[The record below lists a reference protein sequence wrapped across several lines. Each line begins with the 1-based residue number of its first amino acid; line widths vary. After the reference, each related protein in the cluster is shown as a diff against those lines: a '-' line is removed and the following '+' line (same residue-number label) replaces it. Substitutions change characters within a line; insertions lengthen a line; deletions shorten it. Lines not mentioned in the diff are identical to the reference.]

1 VSEATHDA
9 GGTLDVVCVRGDLPL
24 PAVDVVDVGLSD
36 HRLLRWT
43 SQLYRPPS
51 LYTTAVGRRW
61 TLFDVDVFRADLLT
75 SSLCDVGSYVD
86 LDGHAL
92 ATLYESTVSQLLDR
106 QIPARSVTCRR
117 RTSSLWFDDE
127 CRSAKQAVRTLERS
141 VRRAGLTLAANTP
154 TVKARRA
161 QRRAYFSLLHKKR
174 SEFWTARFDVDQT
187 QPRRLWR
194 SFDEL
199 LGRRGAPPTTIDA
212 AVFHRH
218 FDDKV
223 AGVRAA
229 TAGAGPPT
237 LPVPAFQLPFLSAVF
252 CSPDLLADHTRRRR
266 GGRAV
271 AA

>member
-127 CRSAKQAVRTLERS
+127 CRQPAFCGTVWQMVCELLTATARPTKTL
-141 VRRAGLTLAANTP
+141 
-154 TVKARRA
+154 
-161 QRRAYFSLLHKKR
+161 LLHVVI
-174 SEFWTARFDVDQT
+174 SD
-187 QPRRLWR
+187 
-194 SFDEL
+194 S
-199 LGRRGAPPTTIDA
+199 
-212 AVFHRH
+212 
-218 FDDKV
+218 
-223 AGVRAA
+223 
-229 TAGAGPPT
+229 
-237 LPVPAFQLPFLSAVF
+237 
-252 CSPDLLADHTRRRR
+252 
-266 GGRAV
+266 
-271 AA
+271 